1 MREKVE
7 YVYEKGEKK
16 TSKPMTR
23 LGSTGS
29 RLMMMSLRSAPNINM
44 MEQEEKKN
52 RGEREQ
58 KQGEKKGLIKCS
70 KKLRVGGIT
79 LEKLNLIVSNT

>member
-1 MREKVE
+1 MMMIPFVIPGTNWEWESERVREKVE

-44 MEQEEKKN
+44 MEQEEKKTEGKENKN
-52 RGEREQ
+52 RG
-58 KQGEKKGLIKCS
+58 KKRG
-70 KKLRVGGIT
+70 
-79 LEKLNLIVSNT
+79 